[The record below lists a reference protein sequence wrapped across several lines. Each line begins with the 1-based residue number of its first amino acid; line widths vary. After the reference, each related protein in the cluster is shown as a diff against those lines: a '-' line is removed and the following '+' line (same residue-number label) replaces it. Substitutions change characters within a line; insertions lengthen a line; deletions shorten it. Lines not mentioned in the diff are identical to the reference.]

1 MAGRA
6 ISKKS
11 WQANIIIIILKKK
24 KKKNRV
30 FYPFLIEND
39 RIILTNEM

>member
-24 KKKNRV
+24 KNRV

>member
-11 WQANIIIIILKKK
+11 WQANIIIIIKK